1 MYGGIM
7 YYEYSEVQSSG
18 RSLLAQVFSWMSVA
32 LGLTSLTAFF
42 VYYNDVL
49 RQFFLN
55 SPTMLFGLLIAQ
67 LVVVIVFSF
76 MIYRVSFITAL
87 ILFLTYAVLTGI
99 TLSTIFLVYTMSS
112 IASTFVIAA
121 GMFGAM
127 ALYGFVTGADLST
140 MGSFLRMAL
149 VGIII
154 AMLVN
159 LFLRSEAF
167 NTMISVIAVVV
178 FTGLTAVDVQR
189 IKQLSAVM
197 ARNSE
202 PALKIALI
210 GALTLYL
217 DFINLFLSLL
227 QLTGRRKE

>member
-1 MYGGIM
+1 M

-189 IKQLSAVM
+189 IKQISAVM

>member
-1 MYGGIM
+1 M